1 MYYRQLAMLLDLIYI
16 GEVNVM
22 QEDLEA
28 FLMAAIDIKIQG
40 LTPCSPLHPPEDMQ
54 HGQYLIQERT
64 ARGRWATSA
73 RSRRETLRTTSL
85 GGKKRDVEKE

>member
-1 MYYRQLAMLLDLIYI
+1 MLLDLIYI

-28 FLMAAIDIKIQG
+28 FLMAAIDVKIQG

-54 HGQYLIQERT
+54 HGQYQEGQQGEG
-64 ARGRWATSA
+64 GRQAQGA
-73 RSRRETLRTTSL
+73 E
-85 GGKKRDVEKE
+85 EKL

>member
-28 FLMAAIDIKIQG
+28 FLIAAIDVKIQG

-54 HGQYLIQERT
+54 HGQYLIQEGQQGEG
-64 ARGRWATSA
+64 GRQAQGA
-73 RSRRETLRTTSL
+73 E
-85 GGKKRDVEKE
+85 EKL